1 MTIGFVCQTRYNSAI
16 LERDK
21 GVAMRCLY
29 YAGEGAAVISVPP
42 EGVLERVRAGTGLLW
57 LDLDDDAQ
65 TESELLLTGFGFHP
79 LAIDDALRE
88 AHVPKIDDYDDY
100 LYIVLHAVEFQAEGL
115 DVQTLEVDIF
125 VGRTYLVTH
134 HTGPVPALEAVWKL
148 AQRGER
154 HVVRGVDFLLYELA
168 DRLVSDFMP
177 VVDALDE
184 AIDQVEDEVFSQPT
198 PHTLGRIFSLKRAVL
213 HLRRIIAPERE
224 VLNRLARD
232 DYAVIDARERIY
244 FRDVYD
250 HLVRLYDIN
259 EALRDLVGGALDTYL
274 SVTSNR
280 INEIIKVL
288 TVVTFALMPPT
299 LVASIYGMNFANMPL
314 LHEPW
319 GWAVAWAVMAVTF
332 VGPLLYLRQ
341 RGWW

>member
-1 MTIGFVCQTRYNSAI
+1 MI
-16 LERDK
+16 
-21 GVAMRCLY
+21 RCLY
-29 YAGEGAAVISVPP
+29 YAGEGSPVVGVPP
-42 EGVLERVRAGTGLLW
+42 ERVAEVVRGGVGLLW
-57 LDLDDDAQ
+57 LDLGGEDH
-65 TESELLLTGFGFHP
+65 TESEALLTGFGFHP

-88 AHVPKIDDYDDY
+88 SHVPKVDDYEDY
-100 LYIVLHAVEFQAEGL
+100 LYIVLHAIQFQPEGSE
-115 DVQTLEVDIF
+115 VNTLELDIF
-125 VGRTYLVTH
+125 LGRTYLVTH
-134 HTGPVPALEAVWKL
+134 HREPIPALEAVWKL

-154 HVVRGVDFLLYELA
+154 HVVRGTDFLLYELA
-168 DRLVSDFMP
+168 DRVIADFMP

-184 AIDQVEDEVFSQPT
+184 AIDQVEDDVFSHPT
-198 PHTLGRIFSLKRAVL
+198 PHVLNRIFSLKRAVL
-213 HLRRIIAPERE
+213 HLRRVIAPERE

-232 DYAVIDARERIY
+232 DYAVIDPRDRVY

-280 INEIIKVL
+280 INEIMKVL
-288 TVVTFALMPPT
+288 TVVTVALMPPT
-299 LVASIYGMNFANMPL
+299 LVASFYGMNFANLPL
-314 LHEPW
+314 LTHIW
-319 GWAVAWAVMAVTF
+319 GWVFAFILIVASF